1 MQDTAGALAECAA
14 LEVELAEL
22 RAAYEQYFSGIER
35 VAPLKRHEALKKR
48 FKKLK
53 TSFIRQTA
61 TKFRINSLHSK
72 YLTYERQWEKI
83 IQQREDGTYRP
94 DLERARRRAQRLQGA
109 AAQREGRKEGPGRQA
124 VELDLEEDVSLDDF
138 DFSEFDAPKA
148 PAAAPAVEDEFDAL
162 LSSLTEA
169 PTPDPPPRTV
179 SPPST
184 APGSRPSSG
193 AHAAA
198 PSAPE
203 RAAAPVTRAPVGT
216 VTGARPSSG
225 AGPAVPRP
233 GASGTVAP
241 ATTRPVS
248 GSLPAVGAVARPAA
262 PARPVTSA
270 GTSSAPRP
278 VSTSAGTVSDEK
290 LRAVYDAYVNAK
302 RRCNEDVSKLSF
314 ERVSSELRQEVGA
327 VTQRSGAKS
336 VEFKVVIKDGRAE
349 LRTLPKD

>member
-35 VAPLKRHEALKKR
+35 IAPLKRHEALKKR

-53 TSFIRQTA
+53 SSFIRQTA
-61 TKFRINSLHSK
+61 TKFRINSLHAK

-83 IQQREDGTYRP
+83 LQQREDGTYRP

-109 AAQREGRKEGPGRQA
+109 GATREGRKDGPSREA
-124 VELDLEEDVSLDDF
+124 LELDITEDVSLDDF
-138 DFSEFDAPKA
+138 DFSEFDAPPA
-148 PAAAPAVEDEFDAL
+148 SPSAPTPAAAPVEDEFDAL

-169 PTPDPPPRTV
+169 PTPAPPPRAVKT
-179 SPPST
+179 PPPTSAAT
-184 APGSRPSSG
+184 AASGSHP
-193 AHAAA
+193 AV
-198 PSAPE
+198 PSAAQ
-203 RAAAPVTRAPVGT
+203 RAAAPTQA
-216 VTGARPSSG
+216 SG
-225 AGPAVPRP
+225 AGPAGGATTPGLRP
-233 GASGTVAP
+233 GTGGGGGTVP
-241 ATTRPVS
+241 ARPVT
-248 GSLPAVGAVARPAA
+248 GGVPAVGSAARPAA
-262 PARPVTSA
+262 PARASTPT

-278 VSTSAGTVSDEK
+278 VSTPATGVSDAK
-290 LRAVYDAYVNAK
+290 LRAVYDAYVTAK

-314 ERVSSELRQEVGA
+314 ERVASQLRQEVGA